1 LTGLA
6 ADIGQKG
13 RGSKRMSICGQI
25 RTRAPQQKHVEMQ
38 LHNACAEDA
47 VGSGS
52 SVGSSAEPPQGTVE
66 LFSRYFDC
74 TGDMIDQSGGATPL
88 FVAVSLYER
97 ETNNGL
103 GMR

>member
-1 LTGLA
+1 V
-6 ADIGQKG
+6 
-13 RGSKRMSICGQI
+13 
-25 RTRAPQQKHVEMQ
+25 PP
-38 LHNACAEDA
+38 
-47 VGSGS
+47 
-52 SVGSSAEPPQGTVE
+52 AEPPQGTLE

-74 TGDMIDQSGGATPL
+74 TGDMIDQSGGATPQ